1 MWIAELS
8 RRSNVPVPTIK
19 FYLREGLLA
28 PGEAAGVTRAHYS
41 ESHVRRLRLIR
52 ALVDVADMRLDA
64 VRTVLDAVDDDSL
77 SLHEVIGS
85 AHSRLS
91 ESKATA
97 PSPAARDRVDAL
109 LARHRWKVQA
119 SSTHL
124 EALARALD
132 SLDALDHPISDE
144 VLDGYAVAMAA
155 VAERE
160 LATVPSG
167 NREAAAEQAVIGTV
181 LLEPVIVTLRRL
193 AHENLS
199 SRRFRR
205 RR

>member
-1 MWIAELS
+1 
-8 RRSNVPVPTIK
+8 
-19 FYLREGLLA
+19 
-28 PGEAAGVTRAHYS
+28 
-41 ESHVRRLRLIR
+41 
-52 ALVDVADMRLDA
+52 MRLDA
-64 VRTVLDAVDDDSL
+64 VRTVLAAVDDESL

-91 ESKATA
+91 ESKAAAT
-97 PSPAARDRVDAL
+97 SPAARDRVDAL
-109 LARHRWKVQA
+109 IQRQRWKVKA
-119 SSTHL
+119 PSSHA
-124 EALARALD
+124 EALARAID

-144 VLDGYAVAMAA
+144 ALDGYAGAVAA

-160 LATVPSG
+160 FATLSSG
-167 NREAAAEQAVIGTV
+167 SRETAAEEAVIGTL

-199 SRRFRR
+199 SRRLRR